1 VRKWRRL
8 SIHWKQ
14 QTTLKKHVVC
24 VFLPKKACRNV
35 SALWWSHRCQ
45 PRSCCIW
52 SRRRRYHCEQQQQQ
66 QPNPVLRC
74 VICARRGSRDQS
86 TYVIFLKNDNNP
98 RIGCQEFP
106 IPSSSRLQWLCQC
119 AEWDL
124 AEIFIFLCLEDVIN
138 SVASVTRC
146 CFFLCDRIRYIIT
159 CDRLL
164 ASAPDQRN
172 EKV

>member
-1 VRKWRRL
+1 MCFILHWNSAKMKTL
-8 SIHWKQ
+8 KHWKQ
-14 QTTLKKHVVC
+14 QTTLKKRVVC

-66 QPNPVLRC
+66 PYPVLRC

-86 TYVIFLKNDNNP
+86 TYAIFLKNDTNP

-124 AEIFIFLCLEDVIN
+124 AEIFIFLCFG
-138 SVASVTRC
+138 RC
-146 CFFLCDRIRYIIT
+146 HKFGCFSNTVLFFFYAMGYDI
-159 CDRLL
+159 
-164 ASAPDQRN
+164 
-172 EKV
+172 